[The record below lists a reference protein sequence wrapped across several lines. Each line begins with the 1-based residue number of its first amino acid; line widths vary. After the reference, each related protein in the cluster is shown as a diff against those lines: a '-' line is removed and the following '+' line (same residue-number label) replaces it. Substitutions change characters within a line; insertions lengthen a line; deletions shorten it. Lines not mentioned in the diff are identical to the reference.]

1 MARETLVSP
10 LEVDDHGRADTSS
23 VFDDPP
29 VTEASRAGNLFH
41 PDLARLSL
49 VAWKRKGLRW
59 GRASFKDAVIVTALA
74 AKSTRAVYDTR
85 WLVFVSW
92 CEERDLD
99 PSSFPVTEVL
109 EFLQSLASKKVT
121 ISITGYVTAISDR
134 HDQIKLG
141 SKSYQISQ
149 LASVQSLVTSLKKV
163 EHIPRIVVPPWDLN
177 IVLSAL
183 KKPPYFPLET
193 APLKELTL
201 HTVFLEAITSA
212 RRVSEIH
219 TIQSDTLLFHS
230 WSLHFWHPTSLRKSV
245 LHIDRLSCQLCTQR
259 GMLNC

>member
-149 LASVQSLVTSLKKV
+149 LASVQS
-163 EHIPRIVVPPWDLN
+163 
-177 IVLSAL
+177 
-183 KKPPYFPLET
+183 
-193 APLKELTL
+193 
-201 HTVFLEAITSA
+201 
-212 RRVSEIH
+212 
-219 TIQSDTLLFHS
+219 
-230 WSLHFWHPTSLRKSV
+230 
-245 LHIDRLSCQLCTQR
+245 
-259 GMLNC
+259 